1 LVAHGLGI
9 APGPAEGAEIM
20 RKHTGFLIGSILL
33 GLGAGTAFAVEPTR
47 MAQSEPGSSFQRQR
61 APGVP
66 LSPSPSIVE
75 QRESARVGDSMGS
88 RPRNVRQANSG
99 SQVDRDPPMPRGV
112 PSIIAP

>member
-1 LVAHGLGI
+1 
-9 APGPAEGAEIM
+9 
-20 RKHTGFLIGSILL
+20 
-33 GLGAGTAFAVEPTR
+33 
-47 MAQSEPGSSFQRQR
+47 MAQSEPGSSIQKQR

-75 QRESARVGDSMGS
+75 QRESARVGESMGFRS
-88 RPRNVRQANSG
+88 RNVRQATNG